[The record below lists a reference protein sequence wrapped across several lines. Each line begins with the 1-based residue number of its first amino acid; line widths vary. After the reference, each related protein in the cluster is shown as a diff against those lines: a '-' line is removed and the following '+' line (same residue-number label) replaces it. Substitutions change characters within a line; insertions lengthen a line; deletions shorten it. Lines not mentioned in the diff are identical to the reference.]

1 VGILLAVVVLILF
14 LLAGLAIRSKI
25 RKVRPWFE
33 DSHYLELIKLAFSL
47 RDAAL
52 ENIDAQNLIQNDPRR
67 SVTSKDILVIYTIE
81 QARGLFYHH
90 LSFSHAGGYL
100 AFAAGGRFLYV
111 MSSSLGILANLVGV
125 AHTQNG
131 IIHGGFLLAA
141 TEQRIYAERTVN
153 VPPIEQIYQVK
164 INSNKWF
171 ERFWKTNEL
180 LRSEDELLEKLSDN
194 KSGMKWIL

>member
-1 VGILLAVVVLILF
+1 VEILLAGAVLILF
-14 LLAGLAIRSKI
+14 MLAGLAIRSKI
-25 RKVRPWFE
+25 RKIRPWFT
-33 DSHYLELIKLAFSL
+33 DSHYLELIKMAFSL

-52 ENIDAQNLIQNDPRR
+52 ENIGVQNLSQNDPMR
-67 SVTSKDILVIYTIE
+67 SVTSKDILVIYTID
-81 QARGLFYHH
+81 QAGGLFFHH
-90 LSFSHAGGYL
+90 LSFSHRGNFL

-111 MSSSLGILANLVGV
+111 MASSLGILANLAGV

-153 VPPIEQIYQVK
+153 VPPIEQISQIK
-164 INSNKWF
+164 INTNKWF

-180 LRSEDELLEKLSDN
+180 LRSEEELMEKLSDN
-194 KSGMKWIL
+194 KSGVKWI